1 MDFAVVHSLS
11 PEQVDDLMG
20 LFRFTYWA
28 QDRSKEEVER
38 MLASSDYL
46 FGIVELSSGRLCAF
60 ARVMTDNVFRAVVF
74 DVVVHPEF
82 RGRGLT
88 KLIFDSILSHPV
100 LARVEQ
106 LLLFCKGDVL
116 PLYERFGFEEYEDM
130 HIMVRKSSPGP

>member
-60 ARVMTDNVFRAVVF
+60 ARVMTDSVFRAVVF

-130 HIMVRKSSPGP
+130 HIMVRKSSPGR